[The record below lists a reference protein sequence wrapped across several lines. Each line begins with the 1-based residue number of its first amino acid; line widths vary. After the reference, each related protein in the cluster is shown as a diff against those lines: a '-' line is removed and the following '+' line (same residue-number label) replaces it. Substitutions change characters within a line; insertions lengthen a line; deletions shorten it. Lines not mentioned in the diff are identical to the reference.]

1 MIIFD
6 LKYIKILDWSS
17 LTKLKELFSHCTV
30 SLSSSTAATTLKQP
44 FVSGCVVL
52 KNTAAE
58 KKAKILNMLRS

>member
-1 MIIFD
+1 MIP
-6 LKYIKILDWSS
+6 

-44 FVSGCVVL
+44 FVSGCLVL

-58 KKAKILNMLRS
+58 KKA